1 MARKNKSKK
10 EVVVDIKTAQN
21 VERMRKVVRE
31 VLYPFMLELNDTIG
45 FTKIFLQTAATGL
58 DNVFN
63 ETQRTVKVGD
73 LMPRLKEV
81 FTGNDMDKYI
91 RLFEL
96 LKDETVFDF
105 TTVISSMPRVIEQY
119 FTKEMDKNPVLDIPI
134 DKVLG

>member
-73 LMPRLKEV
+73 LMPHLKEV